1 MPAPHWQW
9 EGALWCPW
17 HAGPGDVSGNGP
29 ASLGG
34 QSAHTT
40 FSHDLDDIPRRLG
53 HPFGEPPD
61 LPARRTMTPPTARRT
76 LGIEPFYVMEIV
88 KEAQRL
94 SEAGRSIVHLSIG
107 EPDFTAPPP
116 VQAAARQA
124 IDAGLTQ
131 YTPALGTDA
140 LREAIAADYA
150 RRFQLA
156 VDPQRVVVTAGA
168 SGALL
173 LALAALL
180 ERDRTLLMPD
190 PSYPCNR
197 HFAAVLEGS
206 AQLLPCGP
214 GTRFQPTAAM
224 VDAAWGG
231 QTAGVLLASPS
242 NPTGT
247 SIELPVLAEIADR
260 VRARSGFL
268 IVDEIYQGL
277 SYDHAPSTV
286 LSLGEDVLALAS
298 FSKYFSMTGW
308 RLGWLV
314 APRGLVP
321 ALEKLAQNLFICP
334 SAIAQHAAL
343 ACFST
348 EALAIYEERREEF
361 RRRRDFL
368 VPALRR
374 LGFDVP
380 VVPDGAFYV
389 YAGVSRF
396 AADSWDFSFDLLR
409 ETGVCVVP
417 GRDFGA
423 AETARYVRLSYAN
436 KQEKLE
442 EAVDRMQRHLRRL

>member
-1 MPAPHWQW
+1 VTHRT
-9 EGALWCPW
+9 
-17 HAGPGDVSGNGP
+17 
-29 ASLGG
+29 AS
-34 QSAHTT
+34 
-40 FSHDLDDIPRRLG
+40 
-53 HPFGEPPD
+53 
-61 LPARRTMTPPTARRT
+61 RTA
-76 LGIEPFYVMEIV
+76 GIEPFYVMEIV

-94 SEAGRSIVHLSIG
+94 AEAGRSIVHLSIG

-116 VQAAARQA
+116 VQAAAARA
-124 IDAGLTQ
+124 IEAGLTQ

-140 LREAIAADYA
+140 LREAIAGDYA
-150 RRFQLA
+150 RRYQLA
-156 VDPQRVVVTAGA
+156 VDPERVVVTAGA

-197 HFAAVLEGS
+197 HFAAVLEGR

-214 GTRFQPTAAM
+214 ETRFQPTAAM
-224 VDAAWGG
+224 IDAAWNA

-247 SIELPVLAEIADR
+247 SIEPPVLAAIVER

-277 SYDHAPSTV
+277 SYDEPPSTV
-286 LSLGEDVLALAS
+286 LSLGEDALALAS
-298 FSKYFSMTGW
+298 FSKYFNMTGW

-314 APRGLVP
+314 APRALVP
-321 ALEKLAQNLFICP
+321 TLEKLAQNLYICP

-343 ACFST
+343 ACFSP
-348 EALAIYEERREEF
+348 EALAIYEARREEF

-368 VPALRR
+368 VPALRS
-374 LGFDVP
+374 LGFEVP

-389 YAGVSRF
+389 YAGISRF
-396 AADSWDFSFDLLR
+396 ATDSWDFAFDLLR
-409 ETGVCVVP
+409 EANVCVVP
-417 GRDFGA
+417 GRDFGSA
-423 AETARYVRLSYAN
+423 QTRHYVRLSYAN

-442 EAVDRMQRHLRRL
+442 EAIDRMSRYLAHRG

>member
-1 MPAPHWQW
+1 VTHLA
-9 EGALWCPW
+9 
-17 HAGPGDVSGNGP
+17 
-29 ASLGG
+29 AS
-34 QSAHTT
+34 
-40 FSHDLDDIPRRLG
+40 
-53 HPFGEPPD
+53 
-61 LPARRTMTPPTARRT
+61 RT

-94 SEAGRSIVHLSIG
+94 AAAGRSIVHLSIG

-124 IDAGLTQ
+124 IEEGRTQ
-131 YTPALGTDA
+131 YTPALGTDG

-156 VDPQRVVVTAGA
+156 VDPERVVVTAGA

-197 HFAAVLEGS
+197 HFAAVLEGR

-214 GTRFQPTAAM
+214 ETRFQPTAPSI
-224 VDAAWGG
+224 DEAWTA

-247 SIELPVLAEIADR
+247 SIAPPVLAAIAGC
-260 VRARSGFL
+260 VRAHSGFL

-277 SYDHAPSTV
+277 TYDHAPSTV

-298 FSKYFSMTGW
+298 FSKYFGMTGW

-314 APRGLVP
+314 APRWLVP
-321 ALEKLAQNLFICP
+321 TLEKLAQNLFICP

-343 ACFST
+343 ACFSA
-348 EALAIYEERREEF
+348 EALSIYEARRDEF

-368 VPALRR
+368 VPALRQ

-380 VVPDGAFYV
+380 VMPDGAFYI
-389 YAGVSRF
+389 YARVSRF
-396 AADSWDFSFDLLR
+396 ALDSWDFAFELLR

-417 GRDFGA
+417 GRDFG
-423 AETARYVRLSYAN
+423 TAGTSEYVRLSYAN

-442 EAVDRMQRHLRRL
+442 EAVMRMEEYLRKR

>member
-1 MPAPHWQW
+1 VTRLA
-9 EGALWCPW
+9 
-17 HAGPGDVSGNGP
+17 
-29 ASLGG
+29 AS
-34 QSAHTT
+34 
-40 FSHDLDDIPRRLG
+40 
-53 HPFGEPPD
+53 
-61 LPARRTMTPPTARRT
+61 RT

-94 SEAGRSIVHLSIG
+94 AAAGRSIVHLSIG

-116 VQAAARQA
+116 VQAAAREA
-124 IDAGLTQ
+124 IDAGMTR

-150 RRFQLA
+150 RRYQLA

-197 HFAAVLEGS
+197 HFAAVLEGR

-214 GTRFQPTAAM
+214 ETRFQPTAAM
-224 VDAAWGG
+224 IEASWDG

-247 SIELPVLAEIADR
+247 SIEQPVLAAIADC

-268 IVDEIYQGL
+268 VVDEIYQGL
-277 SYDHAPSTV
+277 SYGRAPATA
-286 LSLGEDVLALAS
+286 LSLGDDVLALAS

-314 APRGLVP
+314 APRSLVP
-321 ALEKLAQNLFICP
+321 TLEKLAQNLFICP

-343 ACFST
+343 ACFSP
-348 EALAIYEERREEF
+348 EALAVYEMRREEF
-361 RRRRDFL
+361 RRRRDYL

-380 VVPDGAFYV
+380 VVPDGAFYI
-389 YAGVSRF
+389 YAGTSRF
-396 AADSWDFSFDLLR
+396 AADSWEFAFELLR

-417 GRDFGA
+417 GRDFGRA
-423 AETARYVRLSYAN
+423 QTSRYVRLSYAN
-436 KQEKLE
+436 GLELLE
-442 EAVDRMQRHLRRL
+442 EAVSRMEKYLR